1 MQITMMIRSYISRS
15 TLFGLVLAGALGGLM
30 GCTTS
35 GQPGSAGGSGSG
47 SGGSGSGAGYVYL
60 TGNWQFQTTTTT
72 APVPF
77 TSLAGFINEQSDKP
91 GVNDLTTAA
100 LQAQPSSCYLGAPVI
115 PLGAPVIPMQ
125 GATQGTALG
134 LRSFSVNGQ
143 YLTLNATKDATATH
157 LNGTWVVNGGCANGA
172 AGTISGTRYAPL
184 NGTFSGAI
192 SGSPPAKT
200 LQLSLLQ
207 YDAGT
212 GDGVFPVTGSAT
224 MTGFTC
230 FTSGTLASTD
240 GSVIGSSAVL
250 TFSTNDMG
258 GAKMVLTGSFDPTA
272 KTLTLSSVQVNG
284 GSCSGSYGGATLTA
298 P

>member
-1 MQITMMIRSYISRS
+1 M
-15 TLFGLVLAGALGGLM
+15 TLSDIFRRTVFGLVLSSAIGGLT

-35 GQPGSAGGSGSG
+35 GQPGSVGGSGSG
-47 SGGSGSGAGYVYL
+47 TGSGANYIYL

-77 TSLAGFINEQSDKP
+77 TSLAGFINEQGDKP

-100 LQAQPSSCYLGAPVI
+100 LQAQPSGCYLGAPVL
-115 PLGAPVIPMQ
+115 PLGSPVIPMQ

-143 YLTLNATKDATATH
+143 FLTLNATKDATATH

-172 AGTISGTRYAPL
+172 AGTITGTQYAPL
-184 NGTFSGAI
+184 SGTFSGAI
-192 SGSPPAKT
+192 SGSTPAKT
-200 LQLSLLQ
+200 LQLSLSQ
-207 YDAGT
+207 FATGT
-212 GDGVFPVTGSAT
+212 GDGVFPVTGTAT
-224 MTGFTC
+224 MTGFAC
-230 FTSGTLASTD
+230 FTTGTLASTD
-240 GSVIGSSAVL
+240 GSVIGSSAAL
-250 TFSTNDMG
+250 TFSTNDMSG
-258 GAKMVLTGSFDPTA
+258 PVTMALTGSFDPTA
-272 KTLTLSSVQVNG
+272 KTLTLTSVQVNG